1 MQPVLNP
8 AIYVLLWIVAF
19 IAIIFTAAMLIRVIY
34 NFLIEKH
41 DRKRK

>member
-19 IAIIFTAAMLIRVIY
+19 IAIIFTAAMLIRVICNY
-34 NFLIEKH
+34 LIDKH
-41 DRKRK
+41 DRRKK